1 MVSDA
6 VGLSGHLPECV
17 LFVSFPSRMK
27 RSGETLKRESDV
39 RPRSASVG
47 DNGSVGE
54 GRESRAGFG
63 DDGRGPVKWISA
75 HRIFWVKVEASRTY

>member
-27 RSGETLKRESDV
+27 RSGETLKRESDI

-54 GRESRAGFG
+54 GRESRAGKETTDEVLSSGSVLTEFFG
-63 DDGRGPVKWISA
+63 
-75 HRIFWVKVEASRTY
+75 